1 VCGCGLQHLLQ
12 LCLGFVPSASLAR
25 TATMTE
31 VQDTPR
37 REKSDDML
45 RSLTERENLALG
57 MASGCAE
64 QLMIQPMLYFKNA
77 SQQGIPFSFSQV
89 HPRIMYRGTFISC
102 CNFSALCG
110 MQFLCSGIFQKLA
123 ADGSKDLNF
132 RQEVTAGFLGGAASG
147 PLCCSM
153 ELIMI
158 QQQRFGGTSV
168 GTFVRLL
175 RSHGAC
181 SLMRGLAPSTAR
193 EAFYTAGY
201 LGTVPATRK
210 HMSERYGLP
219 WWLGDFLGAASAG
232 VFCTF
237 ITQPLDTVKTCMQG
251 DMSRSKYGSFL
262 QTFRA
267 LHQEYGSFRA
277 FYRGYWW
284 RCGMV
289 VIDFLALNAI
299 ATTMAPIMFPGK

>member
-1 VCGCGLQHLLQ
+1 
-12 LCLGFVPSASLAR
+12 
-25 TATMTE
+25 MTDA
-31 VQDTPR
+31 QDTLR

-45 RSLTERENLALG
+45 RGRTEKENLALG

-64 QLMIQPMLYFKNA
+64 QLMIQPMLYFKMN
-77 SQQGIPFSFSQV
+77 SQMGIPFSCSQL

-110 MQFLCSGIFQKLA
+110 LQFLCSGIFQKLV
-123 ADGSKDLNF
+123 ADGSPKDLDF
-132 RQEVTAGFLGGAASG
+132 RQEVAAGFLGGAASG
-147 PLCCSM
+147 PLCSSM

-158 QQQRFGGTSV
+158 QQQRFGGTSA
-168 GTFVRLL
+168 GTFMRLL
-175 RSHGAC
+175 RAHGAG
-181 SLMRGLAPSTAR
+181 SLMRGLLPSTAR
-193 EAFYTAGY
+193 ESFYTAGY

-219 WWLGDFLGAASAG
+219 WWLGDFLGASGAG
-232 VFCTF
+232 IFCTF

-251 DMSRSKYGSFL
+251 DMTRSKYGSFT
-262 QTFRA
+262 QTFKT
-267 LHQEYGSFRA
+267 LHKEYGSLRA

-289 VIDFLALNAI
+289 IIDFLALNAI
-299 ATTMAPIMFPGK
+299 ATTMAPIMFPAR